1 MSSFHLKRGDI
12 LEKKGEDEGLSGR
25 LLKQGM
31 DWINLRS
38 AVREMAYNSRNFAHE
53 YHKRHQE
60 TDSIKDLL
68 DAIDNLS
75 DGISKQISR
84 LDEIS
89 KDLIQMEFNLVS
101 INEARKST
109 SLSTSMKR
117 LSWITFTF
125 LPLTFISGLFGM
137 NVDILESNPYWWWYI
152 PFAVGTMLITATVW
166 IIFKLNPHL
175 EDKIE
180 KEFRRL
186 ICGERPRV
194 RR

>member
-1 MSSFHLKRGDI
+1 MLSFHLKRSDI
-12 LEKKGEDEGLSGR
+12 LQAKGCDKNLAGT

-38 AVREMAYNSRNFAHE
+38 AVREMAYKSRNFAHE

-89 KDLIQMEFNLVS
+89 KDLIQMVRALVTETHIYYFECITNMTWAAS
-101 INEARKST
+101 RNST
-109 SLSTSMKR
+109 WYPSMR
-117 LSWITFTF
+117 LGSRQ
-125 LPLTFISGLFGM
+125 
-137 NVDILESNPYWWWYI
+137 
-152 PFAVGTMLITATVW
+152 ACRQA
-166 IIFKLNPHL
+166 
-175 EDKIE
+175 
-180 KEFRRL
+180 
-186 ICGERPRV
+186 
-194 RR
+194 